1 MIDIHTH
8 ILPGI
13 DDGSKSFEHS
23 ILMAKEAQSA
33 GFTDIITT
41 SHYMTNVY
49 EADTKTR
56 IELIEKYRELLE
68 NKNINIKIYNGS
80 EIYFSDDFP
89 ELIINGVIPTLA
101 ESNYVLFELP
111 LQSKITY
118 VESTIFKLRNMGYI
132 PIIAHPERYVVVQ
145 NDIKLATNWIESGA
159 LLQLNYGS
167 AIGFYGRHAKK
178 TFYKLLKENMVTF
191 LGSDNHR
198 TDQIY
203 ATIPKIIKILNRKIG
218 VERVKELTE
227 TNPRK
232 IIEHQSLV

>member
-13 DDGSKSFEHS
+13 DDGSKSFEQS
-23 ILMAKEAQSA
+23 LMMAKEAQEA

-41 SHYMTNVY
+41 SHYMTNIY
-49 EADTKTR
+49 EANTNVR
-56 IELIEKYRELLE
+56 IDLIEKYRELLAS
-68 NKNINIKIYNGS
+68 NNINIKIYNGA

-89 ELIINGVIPTLA
+89 ELINNGVIPTLA
-101 ESNYVLFELP
+101 DSNYVLFELP

-118 VESTIFKLRNMGYI
+118 VDSTIFKLKHMGYI

-145 NDIKLATNWIESGA
+145 NDIKLAFDWVESGA

-167 AIGFYGRHAKK
+167 ALGFYGRNAKK
-178 TFYKLLKENMVTF
+178 TFYKLLKNDLITF

-198 TDQIY
+198 TEQIY
-203 ATIPKIIKILNRKIG
+203 ANIPKIIKILNRKIG
-218 VERVKELTE
+218 MDKVKELTE
-227 TNPRK
+227 INPKK
-232 IIEHQSLV
+232 IIEHQSIV